1 MIFNFFS
8 NSKQMG
14 KKLSDFMPLSK
25 TLKMM
30 EKKFKANFCHFS
42 EMLLNLNFGLSSLR
56 SSNF

>member
-1 MIFNFFS
+1 
-8 NSKQMG
+8 MG

-30 EKKFKANFCHFS
+30 EKKEFKANFRHFS

-56 SSNF
+56 RSNF